1 MILFAIIA
9 FLIMEWYNQNS
20 KSKYEGEILWSK
32 LQNVNL

>member
-9 FLIMEWYNQNS
+9 FLIMEWYNQSS